1 MIRWETTKTTASES
15 LLNIP
20 DFYVEIGWEFTSSYI
35 PFVSTMA
42 PKDTWKL
49 WKIGQMIRLDSTLVG
64 WKKFKSK
71 RRKISL
77 LFVENELI
85 LVNHS
90 KKLLVD
96 VMEEMDMYELDAV
109 VGDIMRMNSVQGDF
123 SVDEY
128 HIQQAVSWLGKPVQ
142 ATISGY

>member
-49 WKIGQMIRLDSTLVG
+49 WKIG
-64 WKKFKSK
+64 
-71 RRKISL
+71 
-77 LFVENELI
+77 
-85 LVNHS
+85 
-90 KKLLVD
+90 
-96 VMEEMDMYELDAV
+96 
-109 VGDIMRMNSVQGDF
+109 
-123 SVDEY
+123 
-128 HIQQAVSWLGKPVQ
+128 
-142 ATISGY
+142 

>member
-1 MIRWETTKTTASES
+1 
-15 LLNIP
+15 
-20 DFYVEIGWEFTSSYI
+20 
-35 PFVSTMA
+35 
-42 PKDTWKL
+42 
-49 WKIGQMIRLDSTLVG
+49 MIRLDSTLVG

-90 KKLLVD
+90 KKLLVW
-96 VMEEMDMYELDAV
+96 VMEEMDTYELDAV
-109 VGDIMRMNSVQGDF
+109 VGDIMRMNSVQGDL

-128 HIQQAVSWLGKPVQ
+128 HI
-142 ATISGY
+142 

>member
-1 MIRWETTKTTASES
+1 
-15 LLNIP
+15 
-20 DFYVEIGWEFTSSYI
+20 
-35 PFVSTMA
+35 
-42 PKDTWKL
+42 
-49 WKIGQMIRLDSTLVG
+49 MIRLDSTLVG

-109 VGDIMRMNSVQGDF
+109 VGDIMRMNS
-123 SVDEY
+123 
-128 HIQQAVSWLGKPVQ
+128 I
-142 ATISGY
+142 